1 MGGGSLNFFSI
12 CVFFPFVF
20 VCFFLGPSFYSNLCP
35 FPARQSCC
43 SLASLLLL
51 KGQRDDAFGGAF
63 THALVRSSSASDFGF
78 RRREEEGGIIES
90 ETYRLQGERQ
100 ILSSASFEL
109 RMLGLFSGDQ
119 DIDCV
124 FLLVEFASFRSTTRL
139 LRSC

>member
-1 MGGGSLNFFSI
+1 MGGGGLLSFFYLR
-12 CVFFPFVF
+12 FFHFVF
-20 VCFFLGPSFYSNLCP
+20 VCFFFGGPSFYSNLCP

-43 SLASLLLL
+43 SRASLLLL

-78 RRREEEGGIIES
+78 RRREEEGGTIES
-90 ETYRLQGERQ
+90 ETYRLQGEGQ

-119 DIDCV
+119 DIGCV
-124 FLLVEFASFRSTTRL
+124 FLLVEFAFRSSTRL

>member
-1 MGGGSLNFFSI
+1 MGGVLLIFFYLRI
-12 CVFFPFVF
+12 
-20 VCFFLGPSFYSNLCP
+20 FFLLFLFGFFFGSSFYSNLCP

-63 THALVRSSSASDFGF
+63 THAFVRSSSASDFGF
-78 RRREEEGGIIES
+78 RRREEEGGTIES

-100 ILSSASFEL
+100 ILSSDSFEL
-109 RMLGLFSGDQ
+109 LMLGLFSGDQ
-119 DIDCV
+119 DIGCV
-124 FLLVEFASFRSTTRL
+124 FLLVEFAFRSTTRL